1 MRVVKGL
8 VTCGVTLILFHVGS
22 GYQRCAL
29 LEVGGGEVGVVE
41 VKPDHVDALE

>member
-1 MRVVKGL
+1 VFKGL
-8 VTCGVTLILFHVGS
+8 VIQGVTLILFRVGS
-22 GYQRCAL
+22 GFQRCAL